1 MIVKEKDKRKDQII
15 KELKSEVSDVN
26 TAVKNLENQLN
37 REEQYSRRNCIY
49 ICHYKTWSYKNTRK
63 RSAKH
68 YSMEKICL
76 EKTTVKRCLL
86 ILDLDLS
93 H

>member
-26 TAVKNLENQLN
+26 TSVKNLENQLN

-49 ICHYKTWSYKNTRK
+49 IYIYATTRHGVT
-63 RSAKH
+63 RIQ
-68 YSMEKICL
+68 EKEVQNIAAYR
-76 EKTTVKRCLL
+76 KSV
-86 ILDLDLS
+86 
-93 H
+93 

>member
-26 TAVKNLENQLN
+26 TSVKNLENQLN

-49 ICHYKTWSYKNTRK
+49 IYMPLQDMELQVYKKKTCTTLQHTENLFRK
-63 RSAKH
+63 K
-68 YSMEKICL
+68 
-76 EKTTVKRCLL
+76 LL
-86 ILDLDLS
+86 LKDVC
-93 H
+93 

>member
-26 TAVKNLENQLN
+26 TAAKNLENQLN

-49 ICHYKTWSYKNTRK
+49 IYIYIYATTRHGVT
-63 RSAKH
+63 RIQ
-68 YSMEKICL
+68 EKEVQNIAAYR
-76 EKTTVKRCLL
+76 KSV
-86 ILDLDLS
+86 
-93 H
+93 

>member
-26 TAVKNLENQLN
+26 TSVKNLENQLN

-49 ICHYKTWSYKNTRK
+49 IYMPLQDMELQEYKKKKRKTLQHTENLFRKN
-63 RSAKH
+63 
-68 YSMEKICL
+68 YC
-76 EKTTVKRCLL
+76 
-86 ILDLDLS
+86 
-93 H
+93 

>member
-26 TAVKNLENQLN
+26 TSVKNLENQLN

-49 ICHYKTWSYKNTRK
+49 IYATTRHGVT
-63 RSAKH
+63 RIQ
-68 YSMEKICL
+68 EKEAQNITAYR
-76 EKTTVKRCLL
+76 KSV
-86 ILDLDLS
+86 
-93 H
+93 

>member
-26 TAVKNLENQLN
+26 TSVKNLENQLN

-49 ICHYKTWSYKNTRK
+49 INMPLQDMELQEYKKKKRK
-63 RSAKH
+63 TLQHIENLFRK
-68 YSMEKICL
+68 K
-76 EKTTVKRCLL
+76 LL
-86 ILDLDLS
+86 LKDVC
-93 H
+93 

>member
-1 MIVKEKDKRKDQII
+1 MIVKEKGKRKDQII

-26 TAVKNLENQLN
+26 TSVKNLENQLN

-49 ICHYKTWSYKNTRK
+49 IYIYICHYKTWSYKNTRK

-68 YSMEKICL
+68 CSIQKICL
-76 EKTTVKRCLL
+76 GRNYC
-86 ILDLDLS
+86 
-93 H
+93 